1 MSIYTFFI
9 ESSKYTH
16 FSIAITIIIH
26 QTYLTFHN
34 RFIKALYDSEK

>member
-1 MSIYTFFI
+1 MSIHTFFI

-16 FSIAITIIIH
+16 FSIAITIIH